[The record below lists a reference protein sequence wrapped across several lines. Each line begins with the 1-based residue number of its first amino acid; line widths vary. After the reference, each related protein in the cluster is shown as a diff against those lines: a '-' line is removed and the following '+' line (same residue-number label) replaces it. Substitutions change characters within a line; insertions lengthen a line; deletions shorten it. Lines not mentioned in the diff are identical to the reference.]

1 MRPGFPQPP
10 EYGFSWRNLL
20 FEPVPFSGER
30 ISLAA
35 IVKTDDGYLAV
46 PKFVSQ
52 RKLRSLFGEPLG
64 ENMKEAMS
72 LCIECA
78 EEFFQ
83 RNPIYGSWKPPM
95 KSFHIGVAEHSVA
108 SDLEEAILVAGRHC
122 SSINLVEQM
131 ERQSPSSL
139 KSIPFSRKWETEII
153 EKVGRHHSSYES
165 FFNNK
170 ISLKEGGVK
179 VKVGFLSER
188 YAAQFEAISSASA
201 IQNVLIRAQAKLWQ
215 LDLLRDDRS
224 LFNPDDCEL
233 LLGMPESEDGQ
244 IESGIQEF
252 VDEIKYEASRR
263 ALSVYTATSPSV
275 AASHVIEKAA

>member
-1 MRPGFPQPP
+1 MRAGFPEPP

-20 FEPVPFSGER
+20 VEPVPFSGER

-35 IVKTDDGYLAV
+35 IIKTDDGSLAV
-46 PKFVSQ
+46 HKFVGQ
-52 RKLRSLFGEPLG
+52 RKLRSLFGEKFG
-64 ENMKEAMS
+64 ESMREALS
-72 LCIECA
+72 LCMECA

-83 RNPIYGSWKPPM
+83 RNPIYSDWKPPM
-95 KSFHIGVAEHSVA
+95 KSFHIGAAEHSVA
-108 SDLEEAILVAGRHC
+108 NDLEEAILVAGRHC
-122 SSINLVEQM
+122 SSISMAEQM

-139 KSIPFSRKWETEII
+139 KATPFSRKWETEIMQR
-153 EKVGRHHSSYES
+153 VGQHYSSYES

-179 VKVGFLSER
+179 VKVGFLSEK
-188 YAAQFEAISSASA
+188 YAAQFEAISSVSA
-201 IQNVLIRAQAKLWQ
+201 IQSALIRVQAKLWQ

-233 LLGMPESEDGQ
+233 LLGMPESEDGK

-252 VDEIKYEASRR
+252 IDEIKYEASRR
-263 ALSVYTATSPSV
+263 ELGVYTATSPV
-275 AASHVIEKAA
+275 AAASHVIEKAA